1 MVKSKNR
8 WNFAPQ
14 NTCDMKKNFLNIIPD
29 GTTATLLLYGDVGD
43 GYKVESGRVVAE
55 LIALQ
60 SQYEQINVR
69 INSRGGDVFS
79 GMAIYNALR
88 QSKAKIT
95 IYVDG
100 VAASIAA
107 IIALCG
113 KPLYMS
119 PYAKLMLHSVSG
131 GTYGNAS
138 ALRQTAD
145 QMEQLQTDLSN
156 MIAGRCGMK
165 AKDVLAKYFD
175 EKDHWIDAK
184 EAIAMK
190 LADGIYDMET
200 TEERPK
206 TEEEIYQY
214 FNNRLSMEPQN
225 QKQMDL
231 LDEIKA
237 IPSFSNEADANAV
250 VAHIKAL
257 ENKAAKV
264 DALQKANDAYKAQI
278 DSLQKKEITAFL
290 DKAVAEG
297 KITKEQVPTMEKLM
311 ASDRQATEELIN
323 GMKPH
328 KASTRIVDMIDTTG
342 KSANRF
348 EGKSWAELDKENLL
362 AELKAQNADLFR
374 AKFKEE
380 FGVDYND

>member
-1 MVKSKNR
+1 
-8 WNFAPQ
+8 
-14 NTCDMKKNFLNIIPD
+14 MKKNFLNIIPD

-145 QMEQLQTDLSN
+145 QMEQLQKDLSN

-165 AKDVLAKYFD
+165 AKDVLSKYFD

-200 TEERPK
+200 TEDRPK
-206 TEEEIYQY
+206 TEDEIYQY

-328 KASTRIVDMIDTTG
+328 KASPRIVDMIDNTG